1 MTQQLRPLY
10 VKVWVEGQPI
20 NRVLVDNGSVVNV
33 IPATTLKKLGKTMDD
48 VVPTDVAISGFN
60 GGSSNTKG
68 ILPLEITIGGKTS
81 FTAFFIID
89 STAAYNL
96 LLGRDWIH
104 PNMMGQ
110 PAAATMKKNL
120 INADIK
126 ELLSEAARPKIDIFR
141 STIKDIEDL
150 YEEVSANT
158 ADIIEEGFEKLDAI
172 QLEDLESAPSRME
185 DNKAELQDPL
195 LEINVEMPG
204 LSRKLV
210 EHRLPIKKDF
220 QPYKQPPRRMSSE
233 VMLKI
238 QEEIERLLKA
248 VFIRTVRYVEWLS
261 NVVPVMKKNGK
272 LRVCVDFHN
281 LKNATPKDEYPM
293 PVADQL
299 IDSAAKHEILSFMD
313 GHSGYNQI
321 YLAEEDVHKTAF
333 RCPGSIGTFEW
344 IVMPFGLKNA
354 GATYQR
360 AMNSIF
366 HDMIGRFMEIYI
378 DDVVVKS
385 SAKRQHLEH
394 LKRAFERMRIHK
406 LKMNPLKCAFGV
418 SAGNFLGFLVHKRG
432 IEVDQNKVK
441 AIINARAPA
450 NKKQVQRFLGQ
461 VGFLRRFISN
471 HAGRVHV
478 FSTLVKLKTHEKFHW
493 DESHQKA
500 FDKIKEYLANPPVV
514 MPPRKKWPLKLYLS
528 AAEES
533 IGSMLAQDNEHGKEQ
548 AVYYLSRVLTDVECR
563 YSSIEK
569 LCLSLYYSAMKLRV
583 YMRPV
588 DVYILCQ
595 TNVIKYM
602 LSRPLIT
609 GRIGK
614 WALAL
619 MEFNFI
625 YVLQKSVKGRVLAD
639 FLADHPSTDIDPWVY
654 DELESSAIFL
664 TPWILMFD
672 GSSTADGAGA
682 GIVII
687 SPAGRKALFSFFL
700 DFKCS
705 NNQAEYEALIIGL
718 EILIEMAF
726 WPRGQNKGANSMA
739 QAASGIRVPA
749 GIEDQLIKIA
759 RRSLPSAELRNTMLF
774 DTWTIDVKDL
784 ADDDWRIPFIMF
796 LRNPK
801 IKADRSIKR
810 KAINFVLLDGDLN
823 RKGLED
829 GLLLQCISKEE
840 SLQVMAEVHEGS
852 CGAHQAGIKMRWLI
866 RRGWGLDLIGKINPP
881 SSEGHHWVIVA
892 TDYFTKWVEAK
903 VCKAVN
909 QQTVINFMEQNII
922 HRFGIPETL
931 VSDNATLI
939 PNQPL
944 VVNQDR
950 LVIDQPNQPTTVDKV
965 QVTDIIKQEYGNGLR
980 GIGRPIYKKPKSATS
995 GTRTS
1000 TVSAKKGANDE
1011 VIGVDNDLFVA
1022 SSNVIGQ
1029 APKGKVGEGNQHKVA
1044 ERTPSAIP
1052 NVKALIQHGCCPEWK
1067 HINRG
1072 SNRPHYQNSWPRV
1085 VSNPQPEPSLAER
1098 ILLTRH
1104 PQPNFKKRKQGR
1116 KLKRV
1121 KWRRNSWKK
1130 INRPINA
1137 KF

>member
-1 MTQQLRPLY
+1 
-10 VKVWVEGQPI
+10 
-20 NRVLVDNGSVVNV
+20 
-33 IPATTLKKLGKTMDD
+33 MDD

-68 ILPLEITIGGKTS
+68 ILPLEITIGGRPSRTLKMLLMDHKTNEEKKRQ
-81 FTAFFIID
+81 AFR
-89 STAAYNL
+89 AACIRLKAYL
-96 LLGRDWIH
+96 AEKRL
-104 PNMMGQ
+104 
-110 PAAATMKKNL
+110 
-120 INADIK
+120 
-126 ELLSEAARPKIDIFR
+126 AR
-141 STIKDIEDL
+141 EEQL
-150 YEEVSANT
+150 YEEVSAST
-158 ADIIEEGFEKLDAI
+158 ADIIEEGFEKLNAI
-172 QLEDLESAPSRME
+172 QLEDLESTPSRME
-185 DNKAELQDPL
+185 DNKADVQDPL

-238 QEEIERLLKA
+238 KEEIERLLKA
-248 VFIRTVRYVEWLS
+248 GFIRTVRYVEWLS

-272 LRVCVDFHN
+272 LRVCVDFRN
-281 LKNATPKDEYPM
+281 LNNATPKDEYPM
-293 PVADQL
+293 PMADQL

-321 YLAEEDVHKTAF
+321 YLAEEDVQKMAF

-378 DDVVVKS
+378 NDVVVKS

-461 VGFLRRFISN
+461 
-471 HAGRVHV
+471 
-478 FSTLVKLKTHEKFHW
+478 
-493 DESHQKA
+493 
-500 FDKIKEYLANPPVV
+500 
-514 MPPRKKWPLKLYLS
+514 
-528 AAEES
+528 
-533 IGSMLAQDNEHGKEQ
+533 
-548 AVYYLSRVLTDVECR
+548 
-563 YSSIEK
+563 
-569 LCLSLYYSAMKLRV
+569 AMKLRV

-625 YVLQKSVKGRVLAD
+625 YVPQKSVKGRVLAD

-687 SPAGRKALFSFFL
+687 SPAGRKASFSFFL

-726 WPRGQNKGANSMA
+726 WPRGQNKEANSMA

-749 GIEDQLIKIA
+749 GIEDQLIKIT
-759 RRSLPSAELRNTMLF
+759 RRSLPSAELRNTMF
-774 DTWTIDVKDL
+774 DTWTIDVEDL

-796 LRNPK
+796 LRNPN

-810 KAINFVLLDGDLN
+810 KAINFVLLDGDLY

-866 RRGWGLDLIGKINPP
+866 RRYGYYWPRMRKDCIDYSKGCQACQRHGPIQNVPAKELQPIIKLWPFRGWGLDLIGKINPP

-903 VCKAVN
+903 ACKAVD

-931 VSDNATLI
+931 ISDNATVFRATDVLQFGHNMNIHMSASTPYYAQANGQAESSNKILI
-939 PNQPL
+939 EIIEKMIKDKPRRWHETLSEALWAYRNSKRTGTGVTPYMLTYGHDAVLPMEMKVKSARVAFQNNLTPADYTQAML
-944 VVNQDR
+944 VELEDLDEFR
-950 LVIDQPNQPTTVDKV
+950 RDALDHIIAHKKKV
-965 QVTDIIKQEYGNGLR
+965 MR
-980 GIGRPIYKKPKSATS
+980 IYNKRVKPKSFA
-995 GTRTS
+995 
-1000 TVSAKKGANDE
+1000 E
-1011 VIGVDNDLFVA
+1011 EDLVWK
-1022 SSNVIGQ
+1022 VVL
-1029 APKGKVGEGNQHKVA
+1029 PVGKVDRKYGKWSQKWEGPYLVHQVLSGGAYRLKYFSGQLHDY
-1044 ERTPSAIP
+1044 P
-1052 NVKALIQHGCCPEWK
+1052 
-1067 HINRG
+1067 ING
-1072 SNRPHYQNSWPRV
+1072 KY
-1085 VSNPQPEPSLAER
+1085 
-1098 ILLTRH
+1098 
-1104 PQPNFKKRKQGR
+1104 
-1116 KLKRV
+1116 LKRYV
-1121 KWRRNSWKK
+1121 PAIFEREN
-1130 INRPINA
+1130 
-1137 KF
+1137 

>member
-1 MTQQLRPLY
+1 MDHKTNEEKKRQAFRAAC
-10 VKVWVEGQPI
+10 I
-20 NRVLVDNGSVVNV
+20 R
-33 IPATTLKKLGKTMDD
+33 LK
-48 VVPTDVAISGFN
+48 
-60 GGSSNTKG
+60 
-68 ILPLEITIGGKTS
+68 
-81 FTAFFIID
+81 
-89 STAAYNL
+89 AYL
-96 LLGRDWIH
+96 AEKRL
-104 PNMMGQ
+104 
-110 PAAATMKKNL
+110 
-120 INADIK
+120 
-126 ELLSEAARPKIDIFR
+126 AR
-141 STIKDIEDL
+141 EEQL
-150 YEEVSANT
+150 YEEVSAST

-185 DNKAELQDPL
+185 DNKAEVQDPL
-195 LEINVEMPG
+195 LEINV
-204 LSRKLV
+204 
-210 EHRLPIKKDF
+210 
-220 QPYKQPPRRMSSE
+220 
-233 VMLKI
+233 
-238 QEEIERLLKA
+238 
-248 VFIRTVRYVEWLS
+248 VRYVEWLS

-272 LRVCVDFHN
+272 LRVCVDFRN
-281 LKNATPKDEYPM
+281 LNNATPKDEYRM

-394 LKRAFERMRIHK
+394 LKRAFERMRVHK

-461 VGFLRRFISN
+461 VGFFRRFISN
-471 HAGRVHV
+471 HAGRVYV
-478 FSTLVKLKTHEKFHW
+478 FLTLVKLKSHEKFHW

-609 GRIGK
+609 GRIG
-614 WALAL
+614 
-619 MEFNFI
+619 
-625 YVLQKSVKGRVLAD
+625 RVLAD
-639 FLADHPSTDIDPWVY
+639 FFADHPSTDIDPWVY

-687 SPAGRKALFSFFL
+687 SPAGRKASFSFFL

-726 WPRGQNKGANSMA
+726 WPRGQNKEANSMA
-739 QAASGIRVPA
+739 QAASGIRVPT
-749 GIEDQLIKIA
+749 GIEDQLIKIT

-774 DTWTIDVKDL
+774 DTWTIDVEDL
-784 ADDDWRIPFIMF
+784 ADDDWRLPFIMF
-796 LRNPK
+796 LRNPN

-810 KAINFVLLDGDLN
+810 KVINFMLLDGDLY

-829 GLLLQCISKEE
+829 GLLLQCISTEE

-866 RRGWGLDLIGKINPP
+866 RRYGYYWPRMRKDCIDYLKGCQACQRHGPIQNVPAKELQPIIKLWPFRGWGLDLIGKINPP

-892 TDYFTKWVEAK
+892 TYYFTKWVEAK
-903 VCKAVN
+903 VCKAK
-909 QQTVINFMEQNII
+909 
-922 HRFGIPETL
+922 
-931 VSDNATLI
+931 
-939 PNQPL
+939 NQPP
-944 VVNQDR
+944 VVNQSQQGWS
-950 LVIDQPNQPTTVDKV
+950 IYNQPPAVNQPEVIHLPKSFNLGGNQSLAKNQLPV
-965 QVTDIIKQEYGNGLR
+965 AYQPKPLVANIIEQEYGNNLR
-980 GIGRPIYKKPKSATS
+980 GISRPMYKKPKPATS
-995 GTRTS
+995 GTRTF
-1000 TVSAKKGANDE
+1000 TVSAKKGANDK
-1011 VIGVDNDLFVA
+1011 VMRVNNDLFIA
-1022 SSNVIGQ
+1022 GSNVIGQ
-1029 APKGKVGEGNQHKVA
+1029 APKEKFDEGNQPKVA
-1044 ERTPSAIP
+1044 ESKPSATPSA
-1052 NVKALIQHGCCPEWK
+1052 KAVEELE
-1067 HINRG
+1067 
-1072 SNRPHYQNSWPRV
+1072 
-1085 VSNPQPEPSLAER
+1085 E
-1098 ILLTRH
+1098 
-1104 PQPNFKKRKQGR
+1104 
-1116 KLKRV
+1116 
-1121 KWRRNSWKK
+1121 
-1130 INRPINA
+1130 
-1137 KF
+1137 

>member
-1 MTQQLRPLY
+1 
-10 VKVWVEGQPI
+10 
-20 NRVLVDNGSVVNV
+20 
-33 IPATTLKKLGKTMDD
+33 
-48 VVPTDVAISGFN
+48 
-60 GGSSNTKG
+60 
-68 ILPLEITIGGKTS
+68 
-81 FTAFFIID
+81 
-89 STAAYNL
+89 
-96 LLGRDWIH
+96 
-104 PNMMGQ
+104 
-110 PAAATMKKNL
+110 
-120 INADIK
+120 
-126 ELLSEAARPKIDIFR
+126 
-141 STIKDIEDL
+141 
-150 YEEVSANT
+150 
-158 ADIIEEGFEKLDAI
+158 
-172 QLEDLESAPSRME
+172 
-185 DNKAELQDPL
+185 
-195 LEINVEMPG
+195 
-204 LSRKLV
+204 
-210 EHRLPIKKDF
+210 
-220 QPYKQPPRRMSSE
+220 
-233 VMLKI
+233 
-238 QEEIERLLKA
+238 
-248 VFIRTVRYVEWLS
+248 
-261 NVVPVMKKNGK
+261 
-272 LRVCVDFHN
+272 
-281 LKNATPKDEYPM
+281 
-293 PVADQL
+293 
-299 IDSAAKHEILSFMD
+299 
-313 GHSGYNQI
+313 
-321 YLAEEDVHKTAF
+321 
-333 RCPGSIGTFEW
+333 
-344 IVMPFGLKNA
+344 
-354 GATYQR
+354 
-360 AMNSIF
+360 
-366 HDMIGRFMEIYI
+366 
-378 DDVVVKS
+378 
-385 SAKRQHLEH
+385 
-394 LKRAFERMRIHK
+394 
-406 LKMNPLKCAFGV
+406 MNPLKCAFGV

-441 AIINARAPA
+441 AIINARALA

-478 FSTLVKLKTHEKFHW
+478 FSTLVKLKSHEKFHW

-528 AAEES
+528 VAEES

-625 YVLQKSVKGRVLAD
+625 YVPQKSVKGRVLAD

-654 DELESSAIFL
+654 DALESSTIFL

-687 SPAGRKALFSFFL
+687 SPAGRKASFSFFL

-726 WPRGQNKGANSMA
+726 WPRGQNKEANSMA

-749 GIEDQLIKIA
+749 GIEDQLIKIT

-774 DTWTIDVKDL
+774 DTWTIDVEDL

-796 LRNPK
+796 LRNPN

-810 KAINFVLLDGDLN
+810 KAINFVLLDGDLY

-866 RRGWGLDLIGKINPP
+866 RRYGYYWPRMRKDCIDYSKGCQACQRHGPIQNVPAKELQPIIKLWPFRGWGLDLIGKINPP
-881 SSEGHHWVIVA
+881 SSEGHHWVIIA

-903 VCKAVN
+903 ACKAVD

-922 HRFGIPETL
+922 HRFGIPETF
-931 VSDNATLI
+931 VSDNATVFRATDVLQFGHNMNIHMSASTPYYAQANGQAESSNKILI
-939 PNQPL
+939 EIIEKMIKDKPRRWHETLSEALWAYRNSKRTGTGVTPYMLTYGHDTVLPMEMKVKSARVAFQNNLTPADYTQAML
-944 VVNQDR
+944 VELEDLDEVRRDA
-950 LVIDQPNQPTTVDKV
+950 LDHIIAHKKKV
-965 QVTDIIKQEYGNGLR
+965 MR
-980 GIGRPIYKKPKSATS
+980 IYNKRVKPKSFAEEDLVWKVVLPVSKVDRKYGKWSQKWEGPYLVHQVLS
-995 GTRTS
+995 G
-1000 TVSAKKGANDE
+1000 GAYRLKYFSGRLHDYPIN
-1011 VIGVDNDLFVA
+1011 
-1022 SSNVIGQ
+1022 
-1029 APKGKVGEGNQHKVA
+1029 GK
-1044 ERTPSAIP
+1044 
-1052 NVKALIQHGCCPEWK
+1052 
-1067 HINRG
+1067 
-1072 SNRPHYQNSWPRV
+1072 Y
-1085 VSNPQPEPSLAER
+1085 
-1098 ILLTRH
+1098 
-1104 PQPNFKKRKQGR
+1104 
-1116 KLKRV
+1116 LKRYV
-1121 KWRRNSWKK
+1121 PAIFEREN
-1130 INRPINA
+1130 
-1137 KF
+1137 

>member
-1 MTQQLRPLY
+1 MDHKTNEEKKRQAFRAAC
-10 VKVWVEGQPI
+10 I
-20 NRVLVDNGSVVNV
+20 R
-33 IPATTLKKLGKTMDD
+33 LK
-48 VVPTDVAISGFN
+48 
-60 GGSSNTKG
+60 
-68 ILPLEITIGGKTS
+68 
-81 FTAFFIID
+81 
-89 STAAYNL
+89 AYL
-96 LLGRDWIH
+96 AEKRL
-104 PNMMGQ
+104 
-110 PAAATMKKNL
+110 
-120 INADIK
+120 
-126 ELLSEAARPKIDIFR
+126 AR
-141 STIKDIEDL
+141 EEQL
-150 YEEVSANT
+150 YEEVSAST

-172 QLEDLESAPSRME
+172 QLEDLESAPSKME
-185 DNKAELQDPL
+185 DNKAEVQDPL

-233 VMLKI
+233 VVLKI
-238 QEEIERLLKA
+238 KEEIERLLKA
-248 VFIRTVRYVEWLS
+248 GFIRTVRYVEWLS
-261 NVVPVMKKNGK
+261 NVVSVMKKNGK
-272 LRVCVDFHN
+272 LRVCVDFRN
-281 LKNATPKDEYPM
+281 LNNATPKDEYPM

-354 GATYQR
+354 GATNQR

-394 LKRAFERMRIHK
+394 LKRAFERMKVHK

-432 IEVDQNKVK
+432 IKVDQNKVK

-478 FSTLVKLKTHEKFHW
+478 FSTLVKLKSHEKFHW

-514 MPPRKKWPLKLYLS
+514 MPPKKKWPLKLYLS

-533 IGSMLAQDNEHGKEQ
+533 IGSMLAQDNEHRKEQ

-583 YMRPV
+583 YMQPV
-588 DVYILCQ
+588 DVYNLCQ

-619 MEFNFI
+619 MEFSFI
-625 YVLQKSVKGRVLAD
+625 YISQKSVKGRVLAD

-687 SPAGRKALFSFFL
+687 SPAGRKASFSFFL

-726 WPRGQNKGANSMA
+726 WPRGQNKEANSMA
-739 QAASGIRVPA
+739 QAASGIRVPV
-749 GIEDQLIKIA
+749 GIEDQLIKIT
-759 RRSLPSAELRNTMLF
+759 RRSLPSAELRNTMF
-774 DTWTIDVKDL
+774 DTWTIDVEDL

-796 LRNPK
+796 LRNPN

-810 KAINFVLLDGDLN
+810 KAINFVLLDGDLY

-852 CGAHQAGIKMRWLI
+852 CGAHQAGVKIRWLI

-903 VCKAVN
+903 ACKAVD

-931 VSDNATLI
+931 VSDNATVFRATDVLQFGHNMNIHMSASTPYYAQANGQAESSNKILI
-939 PNQPL
+939 EIIEKMIKDKPRMWHETLSEALWAYRNSKRTGTGVTPYMLTYGHDAVLPMEMKVKSARVAFQNNLTPADYTQAML
-944 VVNQDR
+944 VELEDLDEFR
-950 LVIDQPNQPTTVDKV
+950 RDALDHIIAHKKKV
-965 QVTDIIKQEYGNGLR
+965 MR
-980 GIGRPIYKKPKSATS
+980 IYNKRVKPKSFA
-995 GTRTS
+995 
-1000 TVSAKKGANDE
+1000 E
-1011 VIGVDNDLFVA
+1011 EDLVWK
-1022 SSNVIGQ
+1022 VVL
-1029 APKGKVGEGNQHKVA
+1029 PVGKVDRKYGKWSQKWEGPYLVHQVLSGGAYRLKYFSGRLHDY
-1044 ERTPSAIP
+1044 P
-1052 NVKALIQHGCCPEWK
+1052 
-1067 HINRG
+1067 ING
-1072 SNRPHYQNSWPRV
+1072 KY
-1085 VSNPQPEPSLAER
+1085 
-1098 ILLTRH
+1098 
-1104 PQPNFKKRKQGR
+1104 
-1116 KLKRV
+1116 LKRYV
-1121 KWRRNSWKK
+1121 PAIFEREN
-1130 INRPINA
+1130 
-1137 KF
+1137 

>member
-1 MTQQLRPLY
+1 M
-10 VKVWVEGQPI
+10 
-20 NRVLVDNGSVVNV
+20 
-33 IPATTLKKLGKTMDD
+33 
-48 VVPTDVAISGFN
+48 
-60 GGSSNTKG
+60 
-68 ILPLEITIGGKTS
+68 
-81 FTAFFIID
+81 
-89 STAAYNL
+89 
-96 LLGRDWIH
+96 
-104 PNMMGQ
+104 
-110 PAAATMKKNL
+110 
-120 INADIK
+120 
-126 ELLSEAARPKIDIFR
+126 
-141 STIKDIEDL
+141 
-150 YEEVSANT
+150 
-158 ADIIEEGFEKLDAI
+158 IEEGFEKLDAI

-185 DNKAELQDPL
+185 DNKAEVQDPL

-238 QEEIERLLKA
+238 KEEIERLLKA
-248 VFIRTVRYVEWLS
+248 RFIRTVRYVEWLS

-272 LRVCVDFHN
+272 LRVCVDFRN
-281 LKNATPKDEYPM
+281 LNNATPKDEYPM

-366 HDMIGRFMEIYI
+366 HDMIGRFMEIYV

-418 SAGNFLGFLVHKRG
+418 SAENFLGFLVHKRG

-450 NKKQVQRFLGQ
+450 NKKQVQRFLGE

-478 FSTLVKLKTHEKFHW
+478 FSTLVKLKSHEKFHW

-528 AAEES
+528 ATEES

-548 AVYYLSRVLTDVECR
+548 AVYYLSRILTDVECR

-595 TNVIKYM
+595 TNVVKYM

-625 YVLQKSVKGRVLAD
+625 YVSQKSVKGRVLAD

-687 SPAGRKALFSFFL
+687 SPAGRKASFSFFL

-718 EILIEMAF
+718 EILIEMAVRDVKILRDSNLVLSQIFEDFKCLSWQLRPFYSLATSLINQFDNVQLKF
-726 WPRGQNKGANSMA
+726 WPRGQNKEANSMA

-749 GIEDQLIKIA
+749 GIEDQLIKIT
-759 RRSLPSAELRNTMLF
+759 RRSLPSAELRNTMF
-774 DTWTIDVKDL
+774 DTWTIDVEDL

-796 LRNPK
+796 LRNPN

-810 KAINFVLLDGDLN
+810 KAINFVLLDGDLY

-866 RRGWGLDLIGKINPP
+866 RKYGYYWPRMRKDCIDYSKGCQACQRHGPIQNVPAKELQPIIKLWPFRGWGLDLIGKINPP

-892 TDYFTKWVEAK
+892 TDYFTKWVEG
-903 VCKAVN
+903 
-909 QQTVINFMEQNII
+909 QGLQN
-922 HRFGIPETL
+922 G
-931 VSDNATLI
+931 
-939 PNQPL
+939 
-944 VVNQDR
+944 
-950 LVIDQPNQPTTVDKV
+950 
-965 QVTDIIKQEYGNGLR
+965 
-980 GIGRPIYKKPKSATS
+980 
-995 GTRTS
+995 
-1000 TVSAKKGANDE
+1000 
-1011 VIGVDNDLFVA
+1011 
-1022 SSNVIGQ
+1022 
-1029 APKGKVGEGNQHKVA
+1029 
-1044 ERTPSAIP
+1044 
-1052 NVKALIQHGCCPEWK
+1052 
-1067 HINRG
+1067 
-1072 SNRPHYQNSWPRV
+1072 
-1085 VSNPQPEPSLAER
+1085 
-1098 ILLTRH
+1098 
-1104 PQPNFKKRKQGR
+1104 
-1116 KLKRV
+1116 
-1121 KWRRNSWKK
+1121 
-1130 INRPINA
+1130 
-1137 KF
+1137 

>member
-1 MTQQLRPLY
+1 
-10 VKVWVEGQPI
+10 
-20 NRVLVDNGSVVNV
+20 
-33 IPATTLKKLGKTMDD
+33 
-48 VVPTDVAISGFN
+48 
-60 GGSSNTKG
+60 
-68 ILPLEITIGGKTS
+68 
-81 FTAFFIID
+81 
-89 STAAYNL
+89 
-96 LLGRDWIH
+96 
-104 PNMMGQ
+104 
-110 PAAATMKKNL
+110 
-120 INADIK
+120 
-126 ELLSEAARPKIDIFR
+126 
-141 STIKDIEDL
+141 
-150 YEEVSANT
+150 
-158 ADIIEEGFEKLDAI
+158 
-172 QLEDLESAPSRME
+172 ME
-185 DNKAELQDPL
+185 DNKAEVQDPL
-195 LEINVEMPG
+195 LEINVGTKKDNRPLFVSALLEPKLQADLIKLLNEYKDCFAWSYEEMPG

-238 QEEIERLLKA
+238 KEEIERLLKA
-248 VFIRTVRYVEWLS
+248 GFIRTVRYIEWLS

-272 LRVCVDFHN
+272 LRVCVDFRN
-281 LKNATPKDEYPM
+281 LNNATPKDEYPM

-333 RCPGSIGTFEW
+333 RCPGSIGTFDW

-441 AIINARAPA
+441 AIINVRAPA
-450 NKKQVQRFLGQ
+450 NKKQVQRFFGQ

-471 HAGRVHV
+471 HAGRVYV
-478 FSTLVKLKTHEKFHW
+478 FSTLVKLKSHEKFHW
-493 DESHQKA
+493 DKSHQKA

-609 GRIGK
+609 CRIGK

-625 YVLQKSVKGRVLAD
+625 YVSQKSVKGRVLAD

-687 SPAGRKALFSFFL
+687 LPAGRKASFSFFL

-705 NNQAEYEALIIGL
+705 NNQAEYEALIISL

-726 WPRGQNKGANSMA
+726 WPRGQNKEANSMA

-749 GIEDQLIKIA
+749 GIEDQLIKIT
-759 RRSLPSAELRNTMLF
+759 RRSLPSAELRNTMF
-774 DTWTIDVKDL
+774 DTWIIDVEDL
-784 ADDDWRIPFIMF
+784 DDDDWRIPFIMF
-796 LRNPK
+796 LRNPN

-810 KAINFVLLDGDLN
+810 KAINFVLLDGDLY

-829 GLLLQCISKEE
+829 GLLLRCISKEE
-840 SLQVMAEVHEGS
+840 SFQVMAEVHEGS

-866 RRGWGLDLIGKINPP
+866 RRYGYYWPRMRKDCIDYSKGCQACQRHGSIQNVPAKELQPIIKLWPFRGWGLDLIGKINPP

-892 TDYFTKWVEAK
+892 IDYFTKWVEAK
-903 VCKAVN
+903 ACKTVD

-931 VSDNATLI
+931 VSDNATAESSNKILI
-939 PNQPL
+939 EIIEKMIKDKPRRWHETLSEALWAYRNSKRTGTGVTPYMLTYGHDAVLPMEMKVKSARVAFQNNLTPADYTQAML
-944 VVNQDR
+944 VELEDLDEFR
-950 LVIDQPNQPTTVDKV
+950 RDALDHIIAHKKKV
-965 QVTDIIKQEYGNGLR
+965 MR
-980 GIGRPIYKKPKSATS
+980 IYNKRVKPKSFA
-995 GTRTS
+995 
-1000 TVSAKKGANDE
+1000 E
-1011 VIGVDNDLFVA
+1011 EDLVWK
-1022 SSNVIGQ
+1022 VVL
-1029 APKGKVGEGNQHKVA
+1029 PVGKVDRKYGKWSQKWEGPYLVHQVLSGGAYRLKYFSGRLHDY
-1044 ERTPSAIP
+1044 P
-1052 NVKALIQHGCCPEWK
+1052 
-1067 HINRG
+1067 ING
-1072 SNRPHYQNSWPRV
+1072 KY
-1085 VSNPQPEPSLAER
+1085 
-1098 ILLTRH
+1098 
-1104 PQPNFKKRKQGR
+1104 
-1116 KLKRV
+1116 LKRYV
-1121 KWRRNSWKK
+1121 PAIFEREN
-1130 INRPINA
+1130 
-1137 KF
+1137 

>member
-1 MTQQLRPLY
+1 MDHKTNEEKKRQAFRAAC
-10 VKVWVEGQPI
+10 I
-20 NRVLVDNGSVVNV
+20 R
-33 IPATTLKKLGKTMDD
+33 LK
-48 VVPTDVAISGFN
+48 
-60 GGSSNTKG
+60 
-68 ILPLEITIGGKTS
+68 
-81 FTAFFIID
+81 
-89 STAAYNL
+89 AYL
-96 LLGRDWIH
+96 AEKRL
-104 PNMMGQ
+104 
-110 PAAATMKKNL
+110 
-120 INADIK
+120 
-126 ELLSEAARPKIDIFR
+126 AR
-141 STIKDIEDL
+141 EEQL
-150 YEEVSANT
+150 YEEVSAST

-185 DNKAELQDPL
+185 DNKAEVQDPL

-220 QPYKQPPRRMSSE
+220 QPYKQPPRRMFSE

-238 QEEIERLLKA
+238 KEEIERLLKA
-248 VFIRTVRYVEWLS
+248 GFIRTVRYVEWLS

-272 LRVCVDFHN
+272 LRVCVDFRN
-281 LKNATPKDEYPM
+281 LNNATPKDEYPM
-293 PVADQL
+293 PMADQL

-360 AMNSIF
+360 VMNSIF

-394 LKRAFERMRIHK
+394 LKRVFERMKIHK
-406 LKMNPLKCAFGV
+406 LKMNPLKCTFGV

-450 NKKQVQRFLGQ
+450 NKKQVPRFLGQ

-471 HAGRVHV
+471 HAGRVHI
-478 FSTLVKLKTHEKFHW
+478 FSTLVKLKSHEKFHW

-533 IGSMLAQDNEHGKEQ
+533 IGNMLAQDNEHGKEQ

-625 YVLQKSVKGRVLAD
+625 YVSQKSVKGRVLAD

-687 SPAGRKALFSFFL
+687 SPAGRKASFSFFL

-726 WPRGQNKGANSMA
+726 WPRGQNKEANSMA
-739 QAASGIRVPA
+739 QAASGIRVPV
-749 GIEDQLIKIA
+749 GIEDQLIKIT
-759 RRSLPSAELRNTMLF
+759 RRSLPSAELRNTMF
-774 DTWTIDVKDL
+774 DTWTIDVEDL

-796 LRNPK
+796 LRNPN

-810 KAINFVLLDGDLN
+810 KAINFVLLDGDLY

-866 RRGWGLDLIGKINPP
+866 RRYGYYWLRMRKDCIDYSKGCQACQRHGPIQNVPAKELQPIIKLWPFRGWGLDLIGKINPP

-903 VCKAVN
+903 ACKAVD
-909 QQTVINFMEQNII
+909 QQTVINFIEQNII

-931 VSDNATLI
+931 VSDNATVFRATDVLQFGHNMNIHMSASTPYYAQANGQAESSNKILI
-939 PNQPL
+939 EIIEKMIKDKPRRWHETLSEALWAYRNSKRIGTGVTPYML
-944 VVNQDR
+944 TYGHDVV
-950 LVIDQPNQPTTVDKV
+950 LPMEMKV
-965 QVTDIIKQEYGNGLR
+965 KSARVAFQNNLTPANYIQAMFVELKDLDEFRRDALDHIIAHKKKVMR
-980 GIGRPIYKKPKSATS
+980 IYNKRVKPKSFAEEDL
-995 GTRTS
+995 
-1000 TVSAKKGANDE
+1000 VWK
-1011 VIGVDNDLFVA
+1011 VILPV
-1022 SSNVIGQ
+1022 
-1029 APKGKVGEGNQHKVA
+1029 GKVDRKYGKWSQKWEGPYLVHQVLSGGAYRLKYFSGRLHDY
-1044 ERTPSAIP
+1044 P
-1052 NVKALIQHGCCPEWK
+1052 
-1067 HINRG
+1067 ING
-1072 SNRPHYQNSWPRV
+1072 KY
-1085 VSNPQPEPSLAER
+1085 
-1098 ILLTRH
+1098 
-1104 PQPNFKKRKQGR
+1104 
-1116 KLKRV
+1116 LKRYV
-1121 KWRRNSWKK
+1121 PAIFEREN
-1130 INRPINA
+1130 
-1137 KF
+1137 

>member
-1 MTQQLRPLY
+1 
-10 VKVWVEGQPI
+10 
-20 NRVLVDNGSVVNV
+20 
-33 IPATTLKKLGKTMDD
+33 
-48 VVPTDVAISGFN
+48 
-60 GGSSNTKG
+60 
-68 ILPLEITIGGKTS
+68 
-81 FTAFFIID
+81 
-89 STAAYNL
+89 
-96 LLGRDWIH
+96 
-104 PNMMGQ
+104 
-110 PAAATMKKNL
+110 MKKN
-120 INADIK
+120 D
-126 ELLSEAARPKIDIFR
+126 
-141 STIKDIEDL
+141 
-150 YEEVSANT
+150 
-158 ADIIEEGFEKLDAI
+158 
-172 QLEDLESAPSRME
+172 
-185 DNKAELQDPL
+185 
-195 LEINVEMPG
+195 
-204 LSRKLV
+204 
-210 EHRLPIKKDF
+210 
-220 QPYKQPPRRMSSE
+220 
-233 VMLKI
+233 
-238 QEEIERLLKA
+238 
-248 VFIRTVRYVEWLS
+248 
-261 NVVPVMKKNGK
+261 K
-272 LRVCVDFHN
+272 LRVCVDFRN
-281 LKNATPKDEYPM
+281 LNNATTKDEYPM

-321 YLAEEDVHKTAF
+321 YLAEEDIHKTAF
-333 RCPGSIGTFEW
+333 RCSRSIGTFEW

-461 VGFLRRFISN
+461 
-471 HAGRVHV
+471 
-478 FSTLVKLKTHEKFHW
+478 
-493 DESHQKA
+493 KA

-548 AVYYLSRVLTDVECR
+548 AVYYLSRVLIDVECR

-609 GRIGK
+609 GGI
-614 WALAL
+614 
-619 MEFNFI
+619 
-625 YVLQKSVKGRVLAD
+625 
-639 FLADHPSTDIDPWVY
+639 
-654 DELESSAIFL
+654 AIFL
-664 TPWILMFD
+664 TPWILIFD

-687 SPAGRKALFSFFL
+687 SPAGRKASFSFFL

-726 WPRGQNKGANSMA
+726 WPRGQNKEANSMA

-749 GIEDQLIKIA
+749 GIEDQLIKIT
-759 RRSLPSAELRNTMLF
+759 RRSLPLAELRNTMLF
-774 DTWTIDVKDL
+774 DTWTIDVEDL

-796 LRNPK
+796 LRNPN

-810 KAINFVLLDGDLN
+810 KAINFVLLDGDLYK
-823 RKGLED
+823 KGLED
-829 GLLLQCISKEE
+829 GLLLQCINKEE

-866 RRGWGLDLIGKINPP
+866 RRYGYYWPRMRKDYIDYSKGCQACQRHGPIQNVPAKELQPIIKLWPFRGWGLDLIGKINPP

-903 VCKAVN
+903 ACKAVD
-909 QQTVINFMEQNII
+909 QQTVNNFMEQNII

-931 VSDNATLI
+931 VSDNATVFRATDVLQFGHNMNI
-939 PNQPL
+939 HMSASMPYYAQVKSARVAFQNNLTPADYTQVML
-944 VVNQDR
+944 VELED
-950 LVIDQPNQPTTVDKV
+950 LDKV
-965 QVTDIIKQEYGNGLR
+965 RRDALDHIIAHKKKVMR
-980 GIGRPIYKKPKSATS
+980 IYNKRVKPKSFA
-995 GTRTS
+995 
-1000 TVSAKKGANDE
+1000 E
-1011 VIGVDNDLFVA
+1011 EDLVWR
-1022 SSNVIGQ
+1022 VVL
-1029 APKGKVGEGNQHKVA
+1029 PVGKVDKKYGKWSQKWDGPYLVHQVLSGGAYRLKYFSGRLHDY
-1044 ERTPSAIP
+1044 P
-1052 NVKALIQHGCCPEWK
+1052 
-1067 HINRG
+1067 ING
-1072 SNRPHYQNSWPRV
+1072 KY
-1085 VSNPQPEPSLAER
+1085 
-1098 ILLTRH
+1098 
-1104 PQPNFKKRKQGR
+1104 
-1116 KLKRV
+1116 LKRYV
-1121 KWRRNSWKK
+1121 PAIFEREN
-1130 INRPINA
+1130 
-1137 KF
+1137 

>member
-1 MTQQLRPLY
+1 
-10 VKVWVEGQPI
+10 
-20 NRVLVDNGSVVNV
+20 
-33 IPATTLKKLGKTMDD
+33 MDD

-96 LLGRDWIH
+96 LLGQDWIH
-104 PNMMGQ
+104 PNMCIPSTLHQM
-110 PAAATMKKNL
+110 L
-120 INADIK
+120 IFGDGNEVKIVEADNKPFIARVY
-126 ELLSEAARPKIDIFR
+126 SAEAAFYDETVKQLGRKLIFSGRPSRTLKMLLMDHKTNEEKKRQAFR
-141 STIKDIEDL
+141 AACIRLKAYLAEKRLAREEQL
-150 YEEVSANT
+150 YEEVSAST

-185 DNKAELQDPL
+185 DNKAEVQDPL
-195 LEINVEMPG
+195 LEINV
-204 LSRKLV
+204 
-210 EHRLPIKKDF
+210 
-220 QPYKQPPRRMSSE
+220 
-233 VMLKI
+233 
-238 QEEIERLLKA
+238 
-248 VFIRTVRYVEWLS
+248 VRYVEWLS
-261 NVVPVMKKNGK
+261 NVVPVMKKNNK
-272 LRVCVDFHN
+272 LRVCVDFRN
-281 LKNATPKDEYPM
+281 LNNVIPKDEYPM

-321 YLAEEDVHKTAF
+321 YLAKEDVHKTAF

-394 LKRAFERMRIHK
+394 LKRAFERKRIHK

-478 FSTLVKLKTHEKFHW
+478 FSTLVKLKSHEKFHW
-493 DESHQKA
+493 DESYQKA

-514 MPPRKKWPLKLYLS
+514 MPLRKKWPLKLYLS

-583 YMRPV
+583 YMRPA
-588 DVYILCQ
+588 DVSILCQ

-625 YVLQKSVKGRVLAD
+625 YVPQKSVKGRVLAD

-654 DELESSAIFL
+654 DELESSTIFL

-687 SPAGRKALFSFFL
+687 SPAGRKASLSFFL

-726 WPRGQNKGANSMA
+726 WPRGQNKEANSMA

-749 GIEDQLIKIA
+749 GIEDQLIKIT
-759 RRSLPSAELRNTMLF
+759 RRSLPSVELRNTMLF
-774 DTWTIDVKDL
+774 DTWTIDVEDL

-796 LRNPK
+796 LRNPN

-810 KAINFVLLDGDLN
+810 KAINFVLLDGDLY

-866 RRGWGLDLIGKINPP
+866 RRYGYYWPRMRKDCIDYSKGCQACQRHEPIQNVPAKELQPIIKLWPFRGWGLDLIGKINPP

-903 VCKAVN
+903 ACKVVD

-931 VSDNATLI
+931 VSDNAT
-939 PNQPL
+939 
-944 VVNQDR
+944 VFR
-950 LVIDQPNQPTTVDKV
+950 A
-965 QVTDIIKQEYGNGLR
+965 TDG
-980 GIGRPIYKKPKSATS
+980 
-995 GTRTS
+995 
-1000 TVSAKKGANDE
+1000 
-1011 VIGVDNDLFVA
+1011 
-1022 SSNVIGQ
+1022 
-1029 APKGKVGEGNQHKVA
+1029 
-1044 ERTPSAIP
+1044 
-1052 NVKALIQHGCCPEWK
+1052 
-1067 HINRG
+1067 
-1072 SNRPHYQNSWPRV
+1072 
-1085 VSNPQPEPSLAER
+1085 
-1098 ILLTRH
+1098 
-1104 PQPNFKKRKQGR
+1104 
-1116 KLKRV
+1116 
-1121 KWRRNSWKK
+1121 
-1130 INRPINA
+1130 
-1137 KF
+1137 

>member
-1 MTQQLRPLY
+1 MDHKTNEEKKRQAFR
-10 VKVWVEGQPI
+10 
-20 NRVLVDNGSVVNV
+20 
-33 IPATTLKKLGKTMDD
+33 ATCIRLK
-48 VVPTDVAISGFN
+48 
-60 GGSSNTKG
+60 
-68 ILPLEITIGGKTS
+68 
-81 FTAFFIID
+81 
-89 STAAYNL
+89 AYL
-96 LLGRDWIH
+96 AEKRL
-104 PNMMGQ
+104 
-110 PAAATMKKNL
+110 
-120 INADIK
+120 
-126 ELLSEAARPKIDIFR
+126 AR
-141 STIKDIEDL
+141 EEQL
-150 YEEVSANT
+150 YEEVSAST

-185 DNKAELQDPL
+185 DNKAEVQDPL
-195 LEINVEMPG
+195 LKINVGTKKDNRPLFVSALFEPKFQADLIKLLNEYKDYFAWSYEEMPG

-238 QEEIERLLKA
+238 KEEIERLLKA
-248 VFIRTVRYVEWLS
+248 GFIRTVRYVEWLS

-272 LRVCVDFHN
+272 LRVCVDFRN
-281 LKNATPKDEYPM
+281 LNNATPKDEYPM

-299 IDSAAKHEILSFMD
+299 IDSADKHEILSFMD

-432 IEVDQNKVK
+432 IKVDQNKVK

-478 FSTLVKLKTHEKFHW
+478 FSTLVKLKSHEKFHW

-514 MPPRKKWPLKLYLS
+514 MPPRKKWSLKLYLS

-548 AVYYLSRVLTDVECR
+548 AVYYLSRILTDVECR

-625 YVLQKSVKGRVLAD
+625 YVSQKSVKGRVLAD

-687 SPAGRKALFSFFL
+687 SPAGRKASFSFFL

-718 EILIEMAF
+718 EILIEMAV
-726 WPRGQNKGANSMA
+726 RDNKEANSMA
-739 QAASGIRVPA
+739 QAASGIRVPV
-749 GIEDQLIKIA
+749 GIEEQLIKIT
-759 RRSLPSAELRNTMLF
+759 RRSLPSAELRNTMF
-774 DTWTIDVKDL
+774 DTWTIDIEDL

-796 LRNPK
+796 LRNPN

-810 KAINFVLLDGDLN
+810 KAINFVLLDGDLY

-852 CGAHQAGIKMRWLI
+852 CGTHQAGIKMRWLI
-866 RRGWGLDLIGKINPP
+866 RRYGYYWPRMRKDCIDYSKGCQVCQRHGPIQNVPAKELQLIIKLWPFRGWGLDLIGKINPP

-903 VCKAVN
+903 ACKAVD

-931 VSDNATLI
+931 VSDNVTVFRATDVLQFGHNMNIHMSASTPYYAQANGQAESSNKILI
-939 PNQPL
+939 EIIEKMIKDKPRRWHETLSEALWAYRNSKRTGTGVTPYMLTYGHDAVLPMEMKVKSARVAFQNNLTPADYTQAML
-944 VVNQDR
+944 VELEDLDEFR
-950 LVIDQPNQPTTVDKV
+950 RDALDHIITHKKKV
-965 QVTDIIKQEYGNGLR
+965 MR
-980 GIGRPIYKKPKSATS
+980 IYNKRVKPKSFA
-995 GTRTS
+995 
-1000 TVSAKKGANDE
+1000 E
-1011 VIGVDNDLFVA
+1011 EDLVWK
-1022 SSNVIGQ
+1022 VVL
-1029 APKGKVGEGNQHKVA
+1029 PVGKVDRKYGKWSQKWEGPYLVHQVLSGGAYRLKYFSGRLHDY
-1044 ERTPSAIP
+1044 P
-1052 NVKALIQHGCCPEWK
+1052 
-1067 HINRG
+1067 ING
-1072 SNRPHYQNSWPRV
+1072 KY
-1085 VSNPQPEPSLAER
+1085 
-1098 ILLTRH
+1098 
-1104 PQPNFKKRKQGR
+1104 
-1116 KLKRV
+1116 LKRYV
-1121 KWRRNSWKK
+1121 PAIFEREN
-1130 INRPINA
+1130 
-1137 KF
+1137 

>member
-1 MTQQLRPLY
+1 MDHKTNEEKKRQAFRAAC
-10 VKVWVEGQPI
+10 I
-20 NRVLVDNGSVVNV
+20 R
-33 IPATTLKKLGKTMDD
+33 LK
-48 VVPTDVAISGFN
+48 
-60 GGSSNTKG
+60 
-68 ILPLEITIGGKTS
+68 
-81 FTAFFIID
+81 
-89 STAAYNL
+89 AYL
-96 LLGRDWIH
+96 
-104 PNMMGQ
+104 
-110 PAAATMKKNL
+110 AKKRL
-120 INADIK
+120 
-126 ELLSEAARPKIDIFR
+126 AR
-141 STIKDIEDL
+141 EEQL
-150 YEEVSANT
+150 YEEVSAST

-172 QLEDLESAPSRME
+172 QLEYLESAPSRME
-185 DNKAELQDPL
+185 DNKAEVQDPL

-204 LSRKLV
+204 LSKKLV

-238 QEEIERLLKA
+238 KEEIKRLLKA
-248 VFIRTVRYVEWLS
+248 GFIRTVRYVEWLS

-272 LRVCVDFHN
+272 LRVCVDFRN
-281 LKNATPKDEYPM
+281 LNNVTPKDEYPM

-321 YLAEEDVHKTAF
+321 YLAEEDIHKTAF
-333 RCPGSIGTFEW
+333 RCPGS
-344 IVMPFGLKNA
+344 
-354 GATYQR
+354 
-360 AMNSIF
+360 
-366 HDMIGRFMEIYI
+366 I

-450 NKKQVQRFLGQ
+450 NKKQVQRFLSQ

-478 FSTLVKLKTHEKFHW
+478 FSTLVKLKLHEKFHW

-500 FDKIKEYLANPPVV
+500 FNKIKEYLANPSVV
-514 MPPRKKWPLKLYLS
+514 MPPRKKWSLKFYLS

-548 AVYYLSRVLTDVECR
+548 VVYYLSRVRTDVECK

-569 LCLSLYYSAMKLRV
+569 LYLSLYYSAMKLRV

-625 YVLQKSVKGRVLAD
+625 YVPQKSVQGRVLAD
-639 FLADHPSTDIDPWVY
+639 FLADHPSTNIDPWVY

-687 SPAGRKALFSFFL
+687 SPAGRKASFSFFL

-726 WPRGQNKGANSMA
+726 WPRGQNKEANSMA
-739 QAASGIRVPA
+739 QATSGIRVPA
-749 GIEDQLIKIA
+749 GIEDQLIKIK

-774 DTWTIDVKDL
+774 DTWTIDVEDL

-796 LRNPK
+796 LRNPI

-810 KAINFVLLDGDLN
+810 KAINFVLLDGDLY

-852 CGAHQAGIKMRWLI
+852 YGAHQVGIKMRWLI
-866 RRGWGLDLIGKINPP
+866 RRYGYYWPRMKKDCIDYSKGCQACQRHGPIQNVPAKELQPIIKLWPFRGWGLDLIGKINPP
-881 SSEGHHWVIVA
+881 SSEG
-892 TDYFTKWVEAK
+892 
-903 VCKAVN
+903 
-909 QQTVINFMEQNII
+909 
-922 HRFGIPETL
+922 L
-931 VSDNATLI
+931 
-939 PNQPL
+939 
-944 VVNQDR
+944 
-950 LVIDQPNQPTTVDKV
+950 TT
-965 QVTDIIKQEYGNGLR
+965 G
-980 GIGRPIYKKPKSATS
+980 PSS
-995 GTRTS
+995 GKYT
-1000 TVSAKKGANDE
+1000 
-1011 VIGVDNDLFVA
+1011 
-1022 SSNVIGQ
+1022 
-1029 APKGKVGEGNQHKVA
+1029 
-1044 ERTPSAIP
+1044 
-1052 NVKALIQHGCCPEWK
+1052 
-1067 HINRG
+1067 
-1072 SNRPHYQNSWPRV
+1072 
-1085 VSNPQPEPSLAER
+1085 
-1098 ILLTRH
+1098 
-1104 PQPNFKKRKQGR
+1104 
-1116 KLKRV
+1116 
-1121 KWRRNSWKK
+1121 
-1130 INRPINA
+1130 
-1137 KF
+1137 

>member
-1 MTQQLRPLY
+1 
-10 VKVWVEGQPI
+10 
-20 NRVLVDNGSVVNV
+20 
-33 IPATTLKKLGKTMDD
+33 
-48 VVPTDVAISGFN
+48 
-60 GGSSNTKG
+60 
-68 ILPLEITIGGKTS
+68 
-81 FTAFFIID
+81 
-89 STAAYNL
+89 
-96 LLGRDWIH
+96 
-104 PNMMGQ
+104 
-110 PAAATMKKNL
+110 
-120 INADIK
+120 
-126 ELLSEAARPKIDIFR
+126 
-141 STIKDIEDL
+141 
-150 YEEVSANT
+150 
-158 ADIIEEGFEKLDAI
+158 
-172 QLEDLESAPSRME
+172 
-185 DNKAELQDPL
+185 
-195 LEINVEMPG
+195 MPG

-238 QEEIERLLKA
+238 KEEIERLLKA
-248 VFIRTVRYVEWLS
+248 GFIRTVRYVEWLS

-272 LRVCVDFHN
+272 LRVCVDFRN
-281 LKNATPKDEYPM
+281 LNNATPKDEYPM

-450 NKKQVQRFLGQ
+450 DKKQVQRFLGQ

-478 FSTLVKLKTHEKFHW
+478 FSTLVKLKSHEKFHW

-500 FDKIKEYLANPPVV
+500 FDKIKEYLANPLIV

-548 AVYYLSRVLTDVECR
+548 AVYNLSRVLTDVECR

-614 WALAL
+614 WTLAL

-625 YVLQKSVKGRVLAD
+625 YVSQKSVKGRVLAD

-687 SPAGRKALFSFFL
+687 SPAGRKASFSFFL

-718 EILIEMAF
+718 EILIEMAVRDVKIFGDSNLVLSQISEDFKCLSWQLRPFHSLATSLINQFDNVQLKF
-726 WPRGQNKGANSMA
+726 WLRGQNKEANSMA

-749 GIEDQLIKIA
+749 GIEDQLIKIT
-759 RRSLPSAELRNTMLF
+759 RRSLPSAELRNTMF
-774 DTWTIDVKDL
+774 DTWTIDVEDL

-796 LRNPK
+796 LQNPN

-810 KAINFVLLDGDLN
+810 KAINFVLLDGDLY

-866 RRGWGLDLIGKINPP
+866 RRYGYYWPRMRKDCIDYSKGCQACQRHGPIQNVPAKELQPIIKLWPFRGWGLDLIGKINPP

-903 VCKAVN
+903 ACKAVD

-931 VSDNATLI
+931 ISDNATVFRATDVLQFGHNMNIHMSASTPYYAQANGQAESSNKILI
-939 PNQPL
+939 EIIEKMIKDKPRRWHETLSEALWAYRNSKRTGTGVTPYMLTYGHDAVLPMEMKVKSARVAFQNNLTPADYTQAML
-944 VVNQDR
+944 VELEDLDEFR
-950 LVIDQPNQPTTVDKV
+950 RDALDHIIAHKKKV
-965 QVTDIIKQEYGNGLR
+965 MR
-980 GIGRPIYKKPKSATS
+980 IYNKRVKPKSFA
-995 GTRTS
+995 
-1000 TVSAKKGANDE
+1000 E
-1011 VIGVDNDLFVA
+1011 EDLVWK
-1022 SSNVIGQ
+1022 VVL
-1029 APKGKVGEGNQHKVA
+1029 PVGKVD
-1044 ERTPSAIP
+1044 
-1052 NVKALIQHGCCPEWK
+1052 
-1067 HINRG
+1067 
-1072 SNRPHYQNSWPRV
+1072 
-1085 VSNPQPEPSLAER
+1085 
-1098 ILLTRH
+1098 
-1104 PQPNFKKRKQGR
+1104 RKYG
-1116 KLKRV
+1116 
-1121 KWRRNSWKK
+1121 KWSQK
-1130 INRPINA
+1130 
-1137 KF
+1137 

>member
-1 MTQQLRPLY
+1 
-10 VKVWVEGQPI
+10 
-20 NRVLVDNGSVVNV
+20 
-33 IPATTLKKLGKTMDD
+33 
-48 VVPTDVAISGFN
+48 
-60 GGSSNTKG
+60 
-68 ILPLEITIGGKTS
+68 
-81 FTAFFIID
+81 
-89 STAAYNL
+89 
-96 LLGRDWIH
+96 
-104 PNMMGQ
+104 
-110 PAAATMKKNL
+110 
-120 INADIK
+120 
-126 ELLSEAARPKIDIFR
+126 
-141 STIKDIEDL
+141 
-150 YEEVSANT
+150 
-158 ADIIEEGFEKLDAI
+158 
-172 QLEDLESAPSRME
+172 
-185 DNKAELQDPL
+185 
-195 LEINVEMPG
+195 
-204 LSRKLV
+204 
-210 EHRLPIKKDF
+210 
-220 QPYKQPPRRMSSE
+220 
-233 VMLKI
+233 
-238 QEEIERLLKA
+238 
-248 VFIRTVRYVEWLS
+248 
-261 NVVPVMKKNGK
+261 
-272 LRVCVDFHN
+272 
-281 LKNATPKDEYPM
+281 
-293 PVADQL
+293 
-299 IDSAAKHEILSFMD
+299 
-313 GHSGYNQI
+313 
-321 YLAEEDVHKTAF
+321 
-333 RCPGSIGTFEW
+333 
-344 IVMPFGLKNA
+344 
-354 GATYQR
+354 
-360 AMNSIF
+360 
-366 HDMIGRFMEIYI
+366 
-378 DDVVVKS
+378 
-385 SAKRQHLEH
+385 
-394 LKRAFERMRIHK
+394 
-406 LKMNPLKCAFGV
+406 MNPLKCAFGV

-471 HAGRVHV
+471 HASRVHV
-478 FSTLVKLKTHEKFHW
+478 FSTLVKLKSHEKFHW
-493 DESHQKA
+493 DESHQNA

-528 AAEES
+528 VAEES

-548 AVYYLSRVLTDVECR
+548 AVYYLNRILTDVECR

-625 YVLQKSVKGRVLAD
+625 YVSQKSVKGRVLVD

-687 SPAGRKALFSFFL
+687 SPAGRKASFSFFL

-726 WPRGQNKGANSMA
+726 WSRGQNKEANSMA

-749 GIEDQLIKIA
+749 GIEDQLIKIT
-759 RRSLPSAELRNTMLF
+759 RRSLPSAELRNTMF
-774 DTWTIDVKDL
+774 DTWTIDVEDL

-796 LRNPK
+796 LRNPN

-810 KAINFVLLDGDLN
+810 KAINFVLLDGDLY

-840 SLQVMAEVHEGS
+840 LLQVMAEVHEGS

-866 RRGWGLDLIGKINPP
+866 RRYGYCNTPGWGLDLIGKINPP

-903 VCKAVN
+903 ACKAVD

-931 VSDNATLI
+931 VSDNATVFKATDVLQFGHNMNI
-939 PNQPL
+939 HMNSKRTGTGVTPYMLTYGHDAVLPMEMKVKSARVAFQNNLTPADYTQAML
-944 VVNQDR
+944 VELEDLDEFR
-950 LVIDQPNQPTTVDKV
+950 RDALDHIIAHKKKV
-965 QVTDIIKQEYGNGLR
+965 MR
-980 GIGRPIYKKPKSATS
+980 IYNKRVKPKSFA
-995 GTRTS
+995 
-1000 TVSAKKGANDE
+1000 E
-1011 VIGVDNDLFVA
+1011 EDLVWK
-1022 SSNVIGQ
+1022 VVL
-1029 APKGKVGEGNQHKVA
+1029 PVGKVDRKYGKWSQKWEGPYLVHQVLSGGAYRLKYF
-1044 ERTPSAIP
+1044 S
-1052 NVKALIQHGCCPEWK
+1052 
-1067 HINRG
+1067 
-1072 SNRPHYQNSWPRV
+1072 
-1085 VSNPQPEPSLAER
+1085 
-1098 ILLTRH
+1098 
-1104 PQPNFKKRKQGR
+1104 GR
-1116 KLKRV
+1116 LHD
-1121 KWRRNSWKK
+1121 
-1130 INRPINA
+1130 
-1137 KF
+1137 